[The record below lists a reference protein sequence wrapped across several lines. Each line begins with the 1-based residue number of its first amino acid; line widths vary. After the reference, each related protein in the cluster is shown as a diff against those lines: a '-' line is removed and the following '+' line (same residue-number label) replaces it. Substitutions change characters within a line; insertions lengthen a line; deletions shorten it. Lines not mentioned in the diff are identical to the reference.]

1 MTVTTMEAMI
11 TEATPMV
18 LACDDVVYCEG
29 MITEDAK
36 NKKKTKDIISD

>member
-1 MTVTTMEAMI
+1 MEAMV

-18 LACDDVVYCEG
+18 QVCNDAVYCEG

-36 NKKKTKDIISD
+36 NKKKTKDIIAD

>member
-1 MTVTTMEAMI
+1 MRTMATEAMM
-11 TEATPMV
+11 TEATPIV

-36 NKKKTKDIISD
+36 NKKKTKDIIAD